1 MHLFD
6 EQRLVGVFNSDFGRF
21 VKAESLALAAMR
33 KAIITGA
40 LPPGQAIDEEM
51 VAKHLHISR
60 MPVRQ
65 AMATLES
72 EGLVIRAYKRGVTVT
87 ELSASEIEEIYHM
100 RATLEGLAIARAVPN
115 YTDDHLDEVEAV
127 LTELK
132 ESDRIDIG
140 SFVDANT
147 RFHLMLYEPS
157 NWDTLCGLIVKLRN
171 NVARYV
177 AISHHFIQALP
188 SIGADHDRILEACRH
203 RDATTAEK
211 LTKQHIFYAMDTL
224 LKSFESN
231 SWVSDATDGATAASG
246 SGG

>member
-1 MHLFD
+1 MHSFD
-6 EQRLVGVFNSDFGRF
+6 EQRLVEVFHSDFGRF

-51 VAKHLHISR
+51 VAQHLHISR

-100 RATLEGLAIARAVPN
+100 RAILEALAISRAVPN
-115 YTDDHLDEVEAV
+115 YTDEHLDEVEAV
-127 LTELK
+127 LQELK
-132 ESDRIDIG
+132 ETDRSDIG
-140 SFVDANT
+140 SFVDVNT
-147 RFHLMLYEPS
+147 KFHTMLYEPS

-188 SIGADHDRILEACRH
+188 NIGADHDRILEACRR
-203 RDATTAEK
+203 RDAAAAEE
-211 LTKQHIFYAMDTL
+211 LTRQHVLNAMDTL
-224 LKSFESN
+224 LETFETN
-231 SWVSDATDGATAASG
+231 AWVSDITGTAPSVSGA
-246 SGG
+246 GG